1 MYLAPLTRSSPF
13 HCSSPPTPCASAA
26 VSDKAPSVTVAR
38 YPTNIHCK
46 LALLVRVLVVCATV
60 VGTGLGLLLS
70 QSLIRSA
77 RPSGTKKGTFG
88 MSLKTV
94 AESRQVTSLL

>member
-1 MYLAPLTRSSPF
+1 MTG
-13 HCSSPPTPCASAA
+13 
-26 VSDKAPSVTVAR
+26 AR
-38 YPTNIHCK
+38 YPNIHCK
-46 LALLVRVLVVCATV
+46 LALLVRVLVPVVCATV

-70 QSLIRSA
+70 QSLIRPA

-94 AESRQVTSLL
+94 TESRQVTSLL